1 LAAHRR
7 VAGVVLEAPFPSA
20 SRVARKVFW
29 FLPGISL
36 LVRGQLDTRSWLK
49 EVHAS
54 VLIVHC
60 NQDPVVPFQFGQD
73 VYDAALEPKSFLEIK
88 GYCHEEGALIAPTQ
102 YRIAIQAF
110 LNSL

>member
-1 LAAHRR
+1 
-7 VAGVVLEAPFPSA
+7 
-20 SRVARKVFW
+20 
-29 FLPGISL
+29 
-36 LVRGQLDTRSWLK
+36 
-49 EVHAS
+49 
-54 VLIVHC
+54 
-60 NQDPVVPFQFGQD
+60 VVPFQFGQD